1 MPQRRTLSLSLSL
14 ALSLPPNRT
23 VTRPCASAPLRRA
36 RACCGSTS
44 TSPTSTSPRAPRRS
58 TARPT
63 LTRRRS
69 GAATWPESAHRR
81 GITTS
86 ARRRRVRIRV
96 VVVVV
101 VILTLTLT
109 PTLTLT
115 LTPTPTLTLTLT
127 LTKAPAAA
135 ARQAPR
141 PPCVQFVRPGSI
153 PLFGGASA
161 WGPGLAPACF
171 CGLRARLQGR
181 KVPPGRWRAPAP
193 GSRQPPKLPLSRCL
207 ETLARGSR
215 PPLQAPSH
223 RSRHSRFAQG
233 RPHTASGARG
243 RPHTA
248 PGARGRPHTA
258 SGARGR
264 PLVQGGAP
272 SPLGGARVTYP

>member
-1 MPQRRTLSLSLSL
+1 MTATLRTRPCCRSSRLTLSLSLTLTLTLTLSLSLSL
-14 ALSLPPNRT
+14 TLTLTLTLALT
-23 VTRPCASAPLRRA
+23 
-36 RACCGSTS
+36 
-44 TSPTSTSPRAPRRS
+44 
-58 TARPT
+58 PT
-63 LTRRRS
+63 LTP
-69 GAATWPESAHRR
+69 TLTLTP
-81 GITTS
+81 TPT
-86 ARRRRVRIRV
+86 
-96 VVVVV
+96 
-101 VILTLTLT
+101 LTLTLT

-243 RPHTA
+243 RP
-248 PGARGRPHTA
+248 
-258 SGARGR
+258 
-264 PLVQGGAP
+264 LVQGGAP